1 MRERTHRVPRET
13 DLPLPPTPGTTMDLL
28 PAVALAVSAGAIAAF
43 NPCGFALLPAYLA
56 LFLGERTSRRA
67 AVSRA
72 LGVGLAVTVGFVLV
86 FGVAGLLVTALA
98 IGLGDWLSVVT
109 MTSGVLLAVVGV
121 LLLSGR
127 EFAVNA
133 ARIRL
138 TVDGT
143 PRGMVAY
150 GVVYAVVSLSC
161 TLPVFL
167 AAVITAFTAGSA
179 TAGVLALLGYAAGMG
194 AVLVVL
200 SLLTA
205 LFGAGAMRR
214 TRGVAPHLKRISGA
228 LLVLAGA
235 YVTWYGW
242 VEYRVF
248 QGDLVSGGPVDW
260 VTGLSSRISSLI
272 AQTGPWLAAG
282 ALLVTVVVA
291 LTLPRQRHSP
301 PGRAAA
307 RQEERDGPRRG

>member
-1 MRERTHRVPRET
+1 M
-13 DLPLPPTPGTTMDLL
+13 TMDLI

-56 LFLGERTSRRA
+56 LFLGEPAGRRA
-67 AVSRA
+67 AVGRA
-72 LGVGLAVTVGFVLV
+72 LAVGMAVTVGFVLV

-98 IGLGDWLSVVT
+98 IGLGDWLSFVT

-179 TAGVLALLGYAAGMG
+179 TAGVLALLGYAVGMG
-194 AVLVVL
+194 AVLVLL
-200 SLLTA
+200 SLVTA

-228 LLVLAGA
+228 FLVLAGA

-242 VEYRVF
+242 VEYRAF
-248 QGDLVSGGPVDW
+248 QGDLIPSGPVAW
-260 VTGLSSRISSLI
+260 VTSTSAGISSLI
-272 AQTGPWLAAG
+272 AQTGAWLAVG
-282 ALLVTVVVA
+282 AVVLITAVVVS
-291 LTLPRQRHSP
+291 TVPRRRRTRREDTARH
-301 PGRAAA
+301 
-307 RQEERDGPRRG
+307 QEERHRSG

>member
-1 MRERTHRVPRET
+1 
-13 DLPLPPTPGTTMDLL
+13 MDLI
-28 PAVALAVSAGAIAAF
+28 PALALAVSAGAIAAF

-56 LFLGERTSRRA
+56 LFLGAPAGRGA
-67 AVSRA
+67 AVGRA
-72 LGVGLAVTVGFVLV
+72 LTVGMAVTVGFVLV
-86 FGVAGLLVTALA
+86 FAVAGLLVTALA
-98 IGLGDWLSVVT
+98 IGLGDWLSFVT

-121 LLLSGR
+121 RLWSGR
-127 EFAVNA
+127 ELTVNA
-133 ARIRL
+133 ARVRL

-143 PRGMVAY
+143 PSGMVAY

-167 AAVITAFTAGSA
+167 AAVISAFTAGSA

-200 SLLTA
+200 SLVTA
-205 LFGAGAMRR
+205 LFGAEAVRR

-228 LLVLAGA
+228 FLVLAGA

-242 VEYRVF
+242 VEYRAF
-248 QGDLVSGGPVDW
+248 QGDLIAAGPVAW
-260 VTGLSSRISSLI
+260 VSSTSAGISSLI

-282 ALLVTVVVA
+282 AVVLIMAAAVTTV
-291 LTLPRQRHSP
+291 TRHQRRTRQE
-301 PGRAAA
+301 GRA
-307 RQEERDGPRRG
+307 RQQEEQPRSG

>member
-1 MRERTHRVPRET
+1 
-13 DLPLPPTPGTTMDLL
+13 MDLL

-56 LFLGERTSRRA
+56 LFLGEPTGRRA
-67 AVSRA
+67 AVGRA

-86 FGVAGLLVTALA
+86 FGVAGLLVTVLA
-98 IGLGDWLSVVT
+98 IGLGDWLSYVT
-109 MTSGVLLAVVGV
+109 MASGVLLVVVGL

-127 EFAVNA
+127 EFAMNA
-133 ARIRL
+133 ARIKL
-138 TVDGT
+138 AVDGT

-179 TAGVLALLGYAAGMG
+179 TAGVLALLGYAVGMG

-200 SLLTA
+200 SLVTA

-228 LLVLAGA
+228 FLVLAGA

-242 VEYRVF
+242 VEYRAF
-248 QGDLVSGGPVDW
+248 QGDFIAGGPVEW
-260 VTGLSSRISSLI
+260 VTTLSGRISATI
-272 AQTGPWLAAG
+272 AGTGPWVAAG
-282 ALLVTVVVA
+282 AVALVVVTVA
-291 LTLPRQRHSP
+291 LAELRRRRSRVST
-301 PGRAAA
+301 
-307 RQEERDGPRRG
+307 ERTP